1 MTTAT
6 EIPVHP
12 ETGEPLEDIAARIH
26 ADHAHLQGLKADVT
40 ATLARIEAD
49 ERDLLKFIPQDG
61 ARALRLGRW
70 SATAVTVSRGKRAV
84 DRQACRAHRGALRR
98 AGAATRR
105 LTITWS
111 MPTVAI
117 LDDPDIQARLQA
129 RGVSIDDLIIKPV
142 ETVAVRLV
150 DLDATA

>member
-1 MTTAT
+1 MTTT
-6 EIPVHP
+6 ETIPVHP

-26 ADHAHLQGLKADVT
+26 ADHAHLQGLKADLD

-49 ERDLLKFIPQDG
+49 ERDLLKFIPREG

-70 SATAVTVSRGKRAV
+70 SATAVTVSRGKRKV
-84 DRQACRAHRGALRR
+84 DSQACRAHRGALRR

-129 RGVSIDDLIIKPV
+129 RGVNIDALIIKPV
-142 ETVAVRLV
+142 EAVAVRLV
-150 DLDATA
+150 DLEATA

>member
-26 ADHAHLQGLKADVT
+26 ADHAHLQGLKAD
-40 ATLARIEAD
+40 
-49 ERDLLKFIPQDG
+49 
-61 ARALRLGRW
+61 
-70 SATAVTVSRGKRAV
+70 
-84 DRQACRAHRGALRR
+84 
-98 AGAATRR
+98 
-105 LTITWS
+105 
-111 MPTVAI
+111 
-117 LDDPDIQARLQA
+117 PDIQARLQA
-129 RGVSIDDLIIKPV
+129 RGVSIDALIIKPV